1 MENVGSARHHQA
13 RLPRLWVCMG
23 WTHDKEVSS
32 GSVMSAAALSIT
44 AGLYLIATWDYFT
57 LINRPWMAG
66 VFICYALANL
76 CLLMDGR
83 Q

>member
-1 MENVGSARHHQA
+1 
-13 RLPRLWVCMG
+13 
-23 WTHDKEVSS
+23 
-32 GSVMSAAALSIT
+32 MSAAALSIT

-66 VFICYALANL
+66 VFICYACANL